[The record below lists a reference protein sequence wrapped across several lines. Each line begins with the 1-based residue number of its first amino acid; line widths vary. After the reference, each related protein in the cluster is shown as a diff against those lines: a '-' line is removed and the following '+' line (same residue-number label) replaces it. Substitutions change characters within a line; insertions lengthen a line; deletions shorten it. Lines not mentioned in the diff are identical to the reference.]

1 MKCKLCENVSIR
13 SQVNSHYLL
22 GDRAEETGRVSRQH
36 LAVQAEAGQ
45 VLIHVHK
52 VLLQTLLHPSILT
65 P

>member
-1 MKCKLCENVSIR
+1 MCKSVKICSE
-13 SQVNSHYLL
+13 VNLHYLL
-22 GDRAEETGRVSRQH
+22 GDRAEQTGRVSRQH

-45 VLIHVHK
+45 ILIHVHK